1 MIKEAKLL
9 HKNYDLNQRNIA
21 LMKIVKNKDNE
32 IANLKACIRDARYL
46 NEGLKIL
53 LDQVDELLMTHKPLE
68 RKKAGE

>member
-1 MIKEAKLL
+1 MSKEAKL
-9 HKNYDLNQRNIA
+9 
-21 LMKIVKNKDNE
+21 MKMVKNKDKE